1 MEEFDE
7 TIKINYNDI
16 HKNLLIRFHSE
27 KDVMYYTMVVEND
40 LENEKSNSFSNLDGL
55 QKLETTSEKVLYL
68 VNKLKEDKII

>member
-7 TIKINYNDI
+7 TIKIDYNDI
-16 HKNLLIRFHSE
+16 NKNLLIRFYSE

-40 LENEKSNSFSNLDGL
+40 LENEKTISFSNLEGFE
-55 QKLETTSEKVLYL
+55 KLETTSEKVLYL

>member
-7 TIKINYNDI
+7 TIKIDYNDI
-16 HKNLLIRFHSE
+16 HKNLLIRFYSE

-40 LENEKSNSFSNLDGL
+40 LENEKTISFSNLEGFE
-55 QKLETTSEKVLYL
+55 KLETTSEKVLYL